1 MLEAAAAAA
10 RDERCE
16 DWGPLP
22 PDLQAANCA
31 GKMNKVSTASSA
43 RDSSAI
49 FQRRES
55 CED

>member
-1 MLEAAAAAA
+1 MLETAAAAA

-16 DWGPLP
+16 DWEHLP

-31 GKMNKVSTASSA
+31 GKMNKVC